1 MCDKQ
6 KIYMCTQ
13 TFCNNTLNFKGK
25 QNDDIQAKG
34 CFLATELLTSFF
46 LLSKMSENLC
56 KLHRDLDKYYS
67 QNYLSS
73 WCGQVKIGK
82 KHMPLK
88 KLDPFILV
96 FKSYWL
102 YYYYLILFPIE
113 WTEFLDRAF
122 RSIIPTILGEPNDN
136 RTCLDIG
143 CGPSISNVISGR
155 SKIQIYFF
163 ILQSEKNLYFLVYL
177 YNYGSPTIVY

>member
-56 KLHRDLDKYYS
+56 KLHRDLDRYYS

-73 WCGQVKIGK
+73 WCGQVKIGNT
-82 KHMPLK
+82 KH
-88 KLDPFILV
+88 
-96 FKSYWL
+96 
-102 YYYYLILFPIE
+102 
-113 WTEFLDRAF
+113 
-122 RSIIPTILGEPNDN
+122 
-136 RTCLDIG
+136 TC
-143 CGPSISNVISGR
+143 P
-155 SKIQIYFF
+155 
-163 ILQSEKNLYFLVYL
+163 
-177 YNYGSPTIVY
+177 

>member
-1 MCDKQ
+1 
-6 KIYMCTQ
+6 
-13 TFCNNTLNFKGK
+13 
-25 QNDDIQAKG
+25 
-34 CFLATELLTSFF
+34 
-46 LLSKMSENLC
+46 
-56 KLHRDLDKYYS
+56 
-67 QNYLSS
+67 
-73 WCGQVKIGK
+73 
-82 KHMPLK
+82 MPLK
-88 KLDPFILV
+88 IGSIHII

-163 ILQSEKNLYFLVYL
+163 ILQSEKKSIFFGVPLQLWFTNYCLLVETLKINFSIQNVFLL
-177 YNYGSPTIVY
+177 PIVK

>member
-1 MCDKQ
+1 MAIELCIPPTQKHAKKILDHVIFEKLIIHCYLYIMCDKQ

-88 KLDPFILV
+88 KLDPFIL
-96 FKSYWL
+96 
-102 YYYYLILFPIE
+102 
-113 WTEFLDRAF
+113 FLKVTGC
-122 RSIIPTILGEPNDN
+122 III
-136 RTCLDIG
+136 I
-143 CGPSISNVISGR
+143 
-155 SKIQIYFF
+155 
-163 ILQSEKNLYFLVYL
+163 
-177 YNYGSPTIVY
+177 